1 MKIPKFAE
9 VARGA
14 RFDVRPL
21 QVMVPVISIVIA
33 LGIGVL
39 IIASTGASVLG
50 AIDAFWDGMAGSDFN
65 IGASLNRAIS
75 LALVGLGFIF
85 AGRANLTNV
94 GGEGQIAMG
103 GMFATAAALHG
114 AGDLPLGLAFVVPL
128 IVGTAA
134 GALWGGLAGFLKAAR
149 GTNEVISTLLL
160 SFIALPLVYWSVESF
175 HLLRKP
181 ISDLSSLPESPEIP
195 DTTKLPL
202 LFPDNGSPLHIG
214 LLIAAVAVVAVWLVL
229 KHSPLGVR
237 LRAVGLNATA
247 SRRAGMRTSLHVV
260 LAMTV
265 SGGFGG
271 LAGAIMILGQQFYL
285 TSDFSS
291 GYGFDGLVVGLLSRG
306 SAAGV
311 VIGALLFGFLRSGS
325 INMEISANVPSAVV
339 LICQGLI
346 VIIIAGS
353 TILTNRKASR

>member
-1 MKIPKFAE
+1 
-9 VARGA
+9 
-14 RFDVRPL
+14 
-21 QVMVPVISIVIA
+21 MVPVISTVIA

-128 IVGTAA
+128 VVGTAA

>member
-1 MKIPKFAE
+1 
-9 VARGA
+9 
-14 RFDVRPL
+14 
-21 QVMVPVISIVIA
+21 MVPVISIVIA